1 MTAAAGPLAQPL
13 RQGASPR
20 QRSGGEWTGVDR
32 SHGFEQFGRQLDRD
46 RRHPRRGGHH
56 RNAGRNGA
64 ARARSGKQCQRC
76 GPGRR
81 AAHRPTAVLH
91 AEKPAGEHE
100 AHGDQRSETTRA
112 GRPRAPWRAN
122 SAPEFPPGRRARSR
136 DLGRRRTTRRRS
148 TQPVAAGQHRI
159 SIRTSCRPCSACCW
173 PATHRPGYP
182 PQLPRRCGARS
193 DRWVRPNGSANRS
206 LAAWRPGGRDP
217 VSGRP
222 AQEQREGD
230 RRTRQGLGQHTHP
243 DRGHGAVIAG
253 RLIGRTGRPS
263 SAAYATYTGAA
274 SVEVASADKARHR
287 LSRAGDRQLNS
298 ALHTIAVTQLVPHQT
313 DYHIIDVFSS
323 SCDTPRDRLGI
334 QD

>member
-1 MTAAAGPLAQPL
+1 MTVVKRRARTWTSPFVRGRVIDHYSRTPKLILSAVIASHRWLQPDPAAMTNCGGVPMMTAAAGPLAQPL

-243 DRGHGAVIAG
+243 DVG
-253 RLIGRTGRPS
+253 T
-263 SAAYATYTGAA
+263 
-274 SVEVASADKARHR
+274 AR
-287 LSRAGDRQLNS
+287 SPPDG
-298 ALHTIAVTQLVPHQT
+298 
-313 DYHIIDVFSS
+313 
-323 SCDTPRDRLGI
+323 
-334 QD
+334 